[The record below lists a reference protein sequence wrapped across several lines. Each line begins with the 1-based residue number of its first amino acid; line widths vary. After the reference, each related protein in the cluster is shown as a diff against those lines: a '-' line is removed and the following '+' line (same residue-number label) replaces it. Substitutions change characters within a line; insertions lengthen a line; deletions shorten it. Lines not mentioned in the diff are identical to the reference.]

1 MEKHPPALSGEVS
14 SPTPCNQ
21 NPPLPAPY
29 REFFECF
36 NRGEFFE
43 AHEVLEL
50 LWLQDR
56 QGPTGDFFKG
66 LIQIAGAFVHFQK
79 GRPQPGQALLRRA
92 NFHLAKYPSP
102 YLQWPTSEGL
112 KLIQAWHNHLPNA
125 ARLPTP
131 GESALE

>member
-1 MEKHPPALSGEVS
+1 M
-14 SPTPCNQ
+14 
-21 NPPLPAPY
+21 
-29 REFFECF
+29 
-36 NRGEFFE
+36 FFE

-92 NFHLAKYPSP
+92 SFHLSKYPSP
-102 YLQWPTSEGL
+102 YLQWPTSAGL
-112 KLIQAWHNHLPNA
+112 NLIQEWLKQPPLA
-125 ARLPTP
+125 ARLPIP
-131 GESALE
+131 GESTLK